1 MCRPA
6 LCFPWLVIGEYI
18 LCLLVIFTTFLLTS
32 AKLTSRI
39 LTGRN
44 CPQARCLRSD
54 SNLEEKRLGYVCN
67 PRSLREGTETSRRM
81 TDELGSRQRDLS
93 TSSVTKRAN
102 GHWHAII
109 ASSCRWSQREY
120 KRQPVHRINH
130 VFAEEPSRRPGCP
143 AVVQQLWRRD
153 VTSPFPPSGN
163 EGYIRNRDVPFQ
175 SVTPSH
181 VGWQT
186 NWDPYQSATGAAPS
200 SALCR
205 PPDPSY
211 KADDRT
217 GLHREGRLLLSLEQ
231 PKQ

>member
-1 MCRPA
+1 MYWPKMKHF
-6 LCFPWLVIGEYI
+6 LYSH
-18 LCLLVIFTTFLLTS
+18 FLLFWW
-32 AKLTSRI
+32 
-39 LTGRN
+39 
-44 CPQARCLRSD
+44 
-54 SNLEEKRLGYVCN
+54 ERLGYVCN
-67 PRSLREGTETSRRM
+67 PRSLKEGTETSRRM

-130 VFAEEPSRRPGCP
+130 VFAEEPSWRPGRP

-181 VGWQT
+181 VGWPT

-231 PKQ
+231 PKQYDLNNTGKVCPSTWKRHTAESPPPRGG

>member
-1 MCRPA
+1 MTIIFIIFLIHTVFSTQTKSWVSLKKCSSINRIMQTLYAVRAA
-6 LCFPWLVIGEYI
+6 LF
-18 LCLLVIFTTFLLTS
+18 
-32 AKLTSRI
+32 R
-39 LTGRN
+39 
-44 CPQARCLRSD
+44 
-54 SNLEEKRLGYVCN
+54 KRLGYVCN

-130 VFAEEPSRRPGCP
+130 VFAEEPSRRPGRP

-181 VGWQT
+181 VGWPT

>member
-1 MCRPA
+1 MLTK
-6 LCFPWLVIGEYI
+6 LCGRKKCGRKRCTTNRENVSVTYVTLVPW
-18 LCLLVIFTTFLLTS
+18 
-32 AKLTSRI
+32 R
-39 LTGRN
+39 
-44 CPQARCLRSD
+44 
-54 SNLEEKRLGYVCN
+54 
-67 PRSLREGTETSRRM
+67 RERRRHVGWP
-81 TDELGSRQRDLS
+81 DELGSRQRDLS

-109 ASSCRWSQREY
+109 ASSCRWSQHEY

-130 VFAEEPSRRPGCP
+130 VFAEEPSRRPGRP

-181 VGWQT
+181 VGWPT